1 MQALI
6 CLVKSRRM
14 TVKSWMKALLGPEA
28 SHSSPRTS
36 SCTLAAAMMFSG
48 CRASHSASQ
57 GGRTIEGQWRDGLTN
72 GFPLL
77 LYCIPLVQL
86 IVN

>member
-6 CLVKSRRM
+6 CLVRSLRM

-36 SCTLAAAMMFSG
+36 SWTLESAMMCSG
-48 CRASHSASQ
+48 WRASHSASQ
-57 GGRTIEGQWRDGLTN
+57 GGRTTEGQWRDGRMK

-77 LYCIPLVQL
+77 LYYTLL
-86 IVN
+86 I